1 MNSEHLTAHEISVR
15 EEKQKSPTPHLTFW
29 QNMGINLLLLLATL
43 IWGSTF
49 LVVQDSIKVT
59 GPFTFLALRFSIG
72 AVVLVILF
80 YRRLKRITRAELRA
94 GLIIGMFLFV
104 AYALQ
109 TLGLQYTTTS
119 MAAFITSLYVPF
131 VPLFAILFLRQWPGT
146 GVIPSILLSF
156 LGLMLISFNKNFTFS
171 FGLGELLTLGC
182 AIAYALHIVSVSKF
196 APGADAINLSIIQ
209 IALTALLDWI
219 AAPIAREPLVMPP
232 LAIWGSALFL
242 GVFATAF
249 CLVVMNRVQQFISS
263 VRATL
268 GYALEPVWTAA
279 FGYLAGER
287 LGPVTWAGCVCILL
301 AMLVGNIRLNLRLN
315 IRFRVP
321 KRGATTR

>member
-1 MNSEHLTAHEISVR
+1 MDTEHLTAHEISVQEQQR
-15 EEKQKSPTPHLTFW
+15 SSIATRPTFL
-29 QNMGINLLLLLATL
+29 QNMGVNLLLLLATL

-49 LVVQDSIKVT
+49 LVVKDSIKVT

-72 AVVLVILF
+72 AVALILMF
-80 YRRLKRITRAELRA
+80 PRRLRRITGAELRA
-94 GLIIGMFLFV
+94 GLVIGLFLFA

-119 MAAFITSLYVPF
+119 MVAFITSLYVPF
-131 VPLFAILFLRQWPGT
+131 VPLFAILFLRQWPGE
-146 GVIPSILLSF
+146 GAIPSILLSC
-156 LGLMLISFNKNFTFS
+156 LGLVLISFSNNFTFS

-182 AIAYALHIVSVSKF
+182 AIAYALHIISISKF

-209 IALTALLDWI
+209 IALTALLDWL
-219 AAPIAREPLVMPP
+219 ATPIAREPLVMPP
-232 LAIWGSALFL
+232 LSIWGSALFL

-249 CLVVMNRVQQFISS
+249 CLVVMNRVQQFLSS

-268 GYALEPVWTAA
+268 GYALEPIWTAG

-287 LGPVTWAGCVCILL
+287 LGAVTWAGCTCILL
-301 AMLVGNIRLNLRLN
+301 AMLVGNIR
-315 IRFRVP
+315 FRVP
-321 KRGATTR
+321 KRRN

>member
-1 MNSEHLTAHEISVR
+1 MDTEHLTAHEISVQER
-15 EEKQKSPTPHLTFW
+15 QRSSIATRPTFW
-29 QNMGINLLLLLATL
+29 QNMGVNLLLLLATL

-49 LVVQDSIKVT
+49 LVVKDSIKVT

-72 AVVLVILF
+72 AVALILMF
-80 YRRLKRITRAELRA
+80 PRRLRRITEAELRA
-94 GLIIGMFLFV
+94 GLVIGLFLFA

-119 MAAFITSLYVPF
+119 MVAFITSLYVPF
-131 VPLFAILFLRQWPGT
+131 VPLFAILFLRQWPGK
-146 GVIPSILLSF
+146 GAIPSISLSC
-156 LGLMLISFNKNFTFS
+156 LGLVLISFSNNFTFS

-182 AIAYALHIVSVSKF
+182 AIAYALHIISISKF

-209 IALTALLDWI
+209 IALTALLDWL

-232 LAIWGSALFL
+232 LSIWGSALFL

-249 CLVVMNRVQQFISS
+249 CLVVMNRVQQFLSS

-268 GYALEPVWTAA
+268 GYALEPVWTAV

-287 LGPVTWAGCVCILL
+287 LGAVTWAGCACILL
-301 AMLVGNIRLNLRLN
+301 AMLVGNIR
-315 IRFRVP
+315 FCVP
-321 KRGATTR
+321 KRRN

>member
-1 MNSEHLTAHEISVR
+1 MKTEDLTAHEISVQ
-15 EEKQKSPTPHLTFW
+15 EKQQLPTTLHLTFW

-43 IWGSTF
+43 LWGSTF
-49 LVVQDSIKVT
+49 LVMKDSIKVT

-72 AVVLVILF
+72 AAVLVILF
-80 YRRLKRITRAELRA
+80 YRRLKRISWVELRS
-94 GLIIGMFLFV
+94 GLIIGLFLFV
-104 AYALQ
+104 AYSLQ

-131 VPLFAILFLRQWPGT
+131 VPLFAILFLHQWPSK

-156 LGLMLISFNKNFTFS
+156 LGLMLIAFHNNFTFS

-182 AIAYALHIVSVSKF
+182 AIAYALHIVSISKF

-209 IALTALLDWI
+209 IALTALLSWI

-268 GYALEPVWTAA
+268 GYALEPVWTAV
-279 FGYLAGER
+279 FGYFVGER
-287 LGPVTWAGCVCILL
+287 LGPVAWAGCICILL
-301 AMLVGNIRLNLRLN
+301 AMVVGNIRLN

-321 KRGATTR
+321 KRRR

>member
-1 MNSEHLTAHEISVR
+1 MNTEHVTTHEISIQ
-15 EEKQKSPTPHLTFW
+15 EKQKPFITPRLTFW
-29 QNMGINLLLLLATL
+29 QNMGVNLLLLLATL

-49 LVVQDSIKVT
+49 LVVKDSIKVT

-72 AVVLVILF
+72 AVVLALLF
-80 YRRLKRITRAELRA
+80 HRRLRRITGAELRA
-94 GLIIGMFLFV
+94 GLIIGLFLFV

-131 VPLFAILFLRQWPGT
+131 VPLFAILFLRQWPGN
-146 GVIPSILLSF
+146 GVIPSILLSS
-156 LGLMLISFNKNFTFS
+156 LGLVLISFNNNFTFS

-182 AIAYALHIVSVSKF
+182 AIAYALHIISISKF

-219 AAPIAREPLVMPP
+219 AAPIAHEPLAMPP
-232 LAIWGSALFL
+232 LSIWGSALFL
-242 GVFATAF
+242 GIFATAF

-287 LGPVTWAGCVCILL
+287 LGPIAWAGCVCILL
-301 AMLVGNIRLNLRLN
+301 AMIVGN

-321 KRGATTR
+321 KGRGNLTET